1 MLAERHETG
10 GATMQYLWIAVG
22 SGVGGWL
29 RVAITDWAAGLGGGV
44 FPWGTIA
51 VNLLGSLLIGLA
63 AALVGA
69 DGRPFAYSPAGQ
81 FLMTG
86 VLGGFTTFSAFS
98 IQTLGLLQQGDWGAA
113 FLNVFFSVTVGLAL
127 AAVGFALGTALSRG
141 GAL

>member
-1 MLAERHETG
+1 
-10 GATMQYLWIAVG
+10 MQYLWIAVG

-29 RVAITDWAAGLGGGV
+29 RVAGTDWMAALTGPD

-51 VNLLGSLLIGLA
+51 INVAGSLLIGLL
-63 AALVGA
+63 AALTGA

-98 IQTLGLLQQGDWGAA
+98 IQTFGLLQQGDVGGAM
-113 FLNVFFSVTVGLAL
+113 LNVFLSVTVGLAAT
-127 AAVGFALGTALSRG
+127 AAGFAFGSVLGRG
-141 GAL
+141 GPL